1 MTAQRGDWST
11 SSWRSRPAQ
20 QQPTYPDEDALRVA
34 LAHIARLPPLV
45 TSGEVELLKEQLAEA
60 AVGERFI
67 IQGGDC
73 SERFEDC
80 HTPIVG
86 SKLKVL
92 LQMSLILLD
101 ASQMKITRIGR
112 LAGQYAK
119 PRSSLVETIDGVT
132 LPAYQGDLVN
142 RPEFTVEARTPDPR
156 NLLTGYQYAALTLN
170 WVRSAIAGNFSQL
183 EYPEYWNL
191 DFAARSPHAEAYKE
205 TLRRLTGSV
214 RFMEACA
221 GATMRQIMKFELFTS
236 HEALLL
242 PFEEALSSSAPYRE
256 EVYNL
261 GTHFPWIGNRT
272 RALDGAHVEYMRGIG
287 NPVGVKVDGGMS
299 RDEIV
304 QLVQTLNPR
313 NERGKLVLITRF
325 GATKIR
331 AGLPAMIDAIRSA
344 ELEVVWMCDPMHG
357 NTVKTNNGLKTRSF
371 DAILSEIRDSFAIHR
386 EQGTILGGIHF
397 ELTGEDV
404 TECTGGA
411 RDLSEN
417 DLERAYKSLVDPRL
431 NYEQA
436 LEMALQVGA
445 LMPKWAGHPPAGPR
459 KRSRTHY

>member
-1 MTAQRGDWST
+1 MERSDWSP
-11 SSWRSRPAQ
+11 SSWRTRPAQ
-20 QQPTYPDEDALRVA
+20 QQPTYPDEKALRAA
-34 LAHIARLPPLV
+34 LTHLVRLPPLV
-45 TSGEVELLKEQLAEA
+45 TSGEVELLKEQFAEA

-67 IQGGDC
+67 LQGGDC

-80 HTPIVG
+80 HTPIIFN
-86 SKLKVL
+86 KLKVL

-101 ASQMKITRIGR
+101 ASQKKITRVAR

-119 PRSSLVETIDGVT
+119 PRSSLVETIDGLT

-142 RPEFTVEARTPDPR
+142 RPEFTAEARTPDPA

-170 WVRSAIAGNFSQL
+170 WIRGLVAGNYSHL

-191 DFAARSPHAEAYKE
+191 DFAARSPHADAYKE

-221 GATMRQIMKFELFTS
+221 GATMRQIMKFEVFTS

-242 PFEEALSSSAPYRE
+242 PFEEAFTHPAPYRT

-287 NPVGVKVDGGMS
+287 NPIGVKVDGS
-299 RDEIV
+299 LSCEDAV
-304 QLVQTLNPR
+304 QLARTLNPD
-313 NERGKLVLITRF
+313 NDLGKLVLVCRF
-325 GATKIR
+325 GANKVR
-331 AGLPAMIDAIRSA
+331 AGLPALINAIRGA
-344 ELEVVWMCDPMHG
+344 DLDVVWMCDPMHG
-357 NTVKTNNGLKTRSF
+357 NTVKTSNGLKTRSF

-386 EQGTILGGIHF
+386 EQKTILGGIHF

-411 RDLSEN
+411 RDLSER

-445 LMPKWAGHPPAGPR
+445 LMPKWVGHPPAGTR
-459 KRSRTHY
+459 ARTRY